1 MKTFNSLKKLTPL
14 IVFAVLFSNCSP
26 NNETTPANPSVFP
39 TDGLIAQYNFDGD
52 ANDISGYNLNGT
64 IHGAIL
70 TADRNNTAN
79 KAYDFDYVNAS
90 FGNQNDEIYIPYSP
104 LMNVNNITV
113 SLWLYP
119 RSYYWNGN
127 TNNPFSTIINR
138 FQYGYSNPNGQ
149 AWGIIF
155 NQTSVTGFIVG
166 TNGTGSANAV
176 SNQKLTLNKWY
187 HLVMTYNESQVRL
200 YINGTLKATQN
211 YSSPMNTSGNS
222 GISIGESNQA
232 NGYWN
237 HTDGKIDD
245 VAIWDRALTPT
256 EIQQLYTMQNQ

>member
-1 MKTFNSLKKLTPL
+1 MKTFESLKKLTAM
-14 IVFAVLFSNCSP
+14 IVFAVLLYNCSP
-26 NNETTPANPSVFP
+26 NSDSTPATFPS
-39 TDGLIAQYNFDGD
+39 DGLIAQYNFDGD
-52 ANDISGYNLNGT
+52 ANDSSGHDLNGT
-64 IHGAIL
+64 VHGATL
-70 TADRNNTAN
+70 TTDKNNKTHR
-79 KAYDFDYVNAS
+79 AYDFDFSNAS

-119 RSYYWNGN
+119 RSYFWNGN
-127 TNNPFSTIINR
+127 TNNPYSTIINR

-149 AWGIIF
+149 VWGITF
-155 NQTSVTGFIVG
+155 NPTSVTAFIVG

-176 SNQKLTLNKWY
+176 SNQPLTLNKWY
-187 HLVMTYNESQVRL
+187 HLVMTYNQNQVRL
-200 YINGTLKATQN
+200 YINGRLAATQN
-211 YSSPMNTSGNS
+211 YSSTMNTSGNS

-256 EIQQLYTMQNQ
+256 EIEALYSIQN